1 MPAEC
6 NPTWLPFELSPPLLS
21 PLPGLNWGW
30 GRRLP
35 AMTHS
40 QNKHYP
46 LWPSWLSAAWVNG
59 TSSCFWAPPDK
70 LTL

>member
-6 NPTWLPFELSPPLLS
+6 NPTWLPFDFSS
-21 PLPGLNWGW
+21 GLKLGV
-30 GRRLP
+30 GRPLP
-35 AMTHS
+35 AMTHP

-46 LWPSWLSAAWVNG
+46 LWPSWLGAAWVNG